1 MLVVLDII
9 KQVYSTSV
17 NIRELKQRRRQ
28 RQREWQKNKGLDWQ
42 NNSSARA
49 SPLLIAHFF
58 AVTAQLRCE
67 NA

>member
-1 MLVVLDII
+1 MTTAT
-9 KQVYSTSV
+9 STRMAK
-17 NIRELKQRRRQ
+17 I
-28 RQREWQKNKGLDWQ
+28 KGLDRQ

-58 AVTAQLRCE
+58 AVTARLRCE

>member
-1 MLVVLDII
+1 M
-9 KQVYSTSV
+9 KQGHSTSV

-28 RQREWQKNKGLDWQ
+28 HQREWQKNKGLDWQ

-58 AVTAQLRCE
+58 AVTA
-67 NA
+67 

>member
-1 MLVVLDII
+1 M
-9 KQVYSTSV
+9 KQGHSTSV

-28 RQREWQKNKGLDWQ
+28 HQREWQKNKGLDWQ
-42 NNSSARA
+42 NNSSACA

-58 AVTAQLRCE
+58 AVTARLRCE

>member
-1 MLVVLDII
+1 MYVVLDII

-17 NIRELKQRRRQ
+17 NIRELKQQQQQ

-42 NNSSARA
+42 NNSSART

-58 AVTAQLRCE
+58 AVTARLRCE